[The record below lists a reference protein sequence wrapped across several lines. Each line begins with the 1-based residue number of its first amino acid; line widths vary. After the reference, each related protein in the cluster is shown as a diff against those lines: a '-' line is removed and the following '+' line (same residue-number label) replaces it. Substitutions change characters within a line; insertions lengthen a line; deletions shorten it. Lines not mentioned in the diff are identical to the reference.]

1 MLSATTLF
9 LGPKL
14 VVWLL
19 LALGAAMVAGN
30 VLALVRPPPRPRH
43 GELQRAPV
51 GRSVVMITIGL
62 LAGVWAVASLAA
74 R

>member
-1 MLSATTLF
+1 MLGATTLF

-14 VVWLL
+14 LVWLL
-19 LALGAAMVAGN
+19 LALGAAMVVGN
-30 VLALVRPPPRPRH
+30 VLALVRPPPRPRQ

-51 GRSVVMITIGL
+51 ARSVVMIVIGL
-62 LAGVWAVASLAA
+62 LAGVWAVASLAT